1 MSEENTENDKTKEE
15 KDALSRMIENG
26 QVLGINGD
34 NKPIDFASH
43 SQVFIESDNSGV
55 LVDPHRVKMAISEV
69 VKHDS
74 VIESE
79 ETASIKVCKRIG
91 TPEEGI
97 FPEIHLNVK
106 NESVITV
113 HESDIGLQVGKDRAE
128 GGNPSKIEI
137 DDERILLK
145 AGTETSVRLFNDEEG
160 CLEIFVGRTRIMMSG
175 KNENVTLGTANRE
188 IVIGEDSIQLR
199 NINSSI
205 EIHPSYI
212 ILDSP
217 KIFATSKIIDRG

>member
-1 MSEENTENDKTKEE
+1 MSEENSGDNKAD
-15 KDALSRMIENG
+15 DALSRMIELG
-26 QVLGINGD
+26 LAVGINAND
-34 NKPIDFASH
+34 KPIDLGSRK
-43 SQVFIESDNSGV
+43 QILLESDQSYV
-55 LVDPHRVKMAISEV
+55 VVDPSQAKMV
-69 VKHDS
+69 VTEL
-74 VIESE
+74 VQYEEIEPDE
-79 ETASIKVCKRIG
+79 AASIKVCKK
-91 TPEEGI
+91 TDTSNEET
-97 FPEIHLNVK
+97 FPEINLNVK
-106 NESVITV
+106 DESSITV